1 MSNSDGGISGD
12 TRRVVQHP
20 IVNAICCKCGHT
32 AIHPHTLTPALTP
45 VPSPYRNPSATTMSI
60 TLITAMR
67 MSIAEISVLL
77 RLGKIRALVNVLI
90 DLVKT

>member
-1 MSNSDGGISGD
+1 
-12 TRRVVQHP
+12 
-20 IVNAICCKCGHT
+20 
-32 AIHPHTLTPALTP
+32 
-45 VPSPYRNPSATTMSI
+45 MSI